1 MVRLLSQNSSG
12 AYCSQG
18 YDFPELLSRAPG
30 KRQNSA
36 AVDNWGVTHT
46 STFRVTGR
54 YVLNVWRVMRSEHSL
69 EIYSFENTVFHVL
82 RKRCVS

>member
-18 YDFPELLSRAPG
+18 YDFPEFLSRAPG